1 MKTPTVSSDSTCP
14 NEQAWLASP
23 RPTVTASPVD
33 DPEARKVLRSVLDT
47 QLADPQAWILYPDG
61 VWERLSGDGPT
72 SQRHFMM
79 LEENDRSAR

>member
-1 MKTPTVSSDSTCP
+1 M
-14 NEQAWLASP
+14 
-23 RPTVTASPVD
+23 
-33 DPEARKVLRSVLDT
+33 LRSVLDT